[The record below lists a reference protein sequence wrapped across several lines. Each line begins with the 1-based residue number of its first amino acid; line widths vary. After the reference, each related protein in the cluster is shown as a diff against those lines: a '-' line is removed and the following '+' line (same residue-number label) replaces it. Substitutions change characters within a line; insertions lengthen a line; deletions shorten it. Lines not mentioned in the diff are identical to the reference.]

1 MAETVYLHEAQEFI
15 NEMNQNNKNLINAL
29 TSSINNLAMNIGN
42 KTTREYN
49 ELKIKYEELEK
60 NFNAVDTLLK
70 DIITSYVLSIINRGC
85 GAPAITS
92 DNILKIMDSA
102 YDNVQHLSG
111 YPNDYL
117 KSTITN
123 ISNEVYEKLRRR

>member
-1 MAETVYLHEAQEFI
+1 MSYQDTLIDNLGHHI
-15 NEMNQNNKNLINAL
+15 NNALRENNKPIIDA
-29 TSSINNLAMNIGN
+29 INNLAKNTGN

-49 ELKIKYEELEK
+49 ELKTKYEELEK

-70 DIITSYVLSIINRGC
+70 DIIIIYVLSIINRGC

-92 DNILKIMDSA
+92 DNILKIMDSV

-111 YPNDYL
+111 YPDDYL